1 MILERKFMKQN
12 FITVALTALAMLL
25 SASLSCA
32 VETNADVAQGANGNA
47 KATPKSDTVAKRKT
61 AAKITLVDINNATR
75 EQLKTLPGIGD
86 AEADRIIAGRPYL
99 SKANLVTHNIID
111 RGVYENIKRKIV
123 VDVYK
128 GAAKK

>member
-1 MILERKFMKQN
+1 MKQN
-12 FITVALTALAMLL
+12 FISVALTALVMLL

-32 VETNADVAQGANGNA
+32 VETNVDVAQGANSKA
-47 KATPKSDTVAKRKT
+47 KATPQSAQSDIHAKPKVAANIKP
-61 AAKITLVDINNATR
+61 VDINNATR
-75 EQLKTLPGIGD
+75 EQLKKLPGIGD
-86 AEADRIIAGRPYL
+86 AEADKIIAGRPYL

-123 VDVYK
+123 VDAHK